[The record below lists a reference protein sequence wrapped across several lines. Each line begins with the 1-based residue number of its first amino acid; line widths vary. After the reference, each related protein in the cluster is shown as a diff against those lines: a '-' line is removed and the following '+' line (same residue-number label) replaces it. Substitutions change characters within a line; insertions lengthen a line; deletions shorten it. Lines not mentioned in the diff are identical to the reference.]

1 MKQPSISMSLV
12 SEETGPLNFKST
24 AVFRLLEKAMQED
37 EQGLAATLKGIY
49 CFKVQN
55 EDGKVGVWILD
66 MKDGKGK
73 VKFNGKE
80 KPDVTL
86 VMKDADVVELMMG
99 KLNPQKAFFQGK
111 VKISGNM
118 GLAMKLS
125 VLQEQA
131 SKKMEGL
138 KTKL

>member
-1 MKQPSISMSLV
+1 MSQDSAASDPV
-12 SEETGPLNFKST
+12 DFKST

-37 EQGLAATLKGIY
+37 DKGLAVTLKGIY
-49 CFKVQN
+49 CFKVKN
-55 EDGKVGVWILD
+55 EDGKDGIWILD
-66 MKDGKGK
+66 MRDGKGK

-111 VKISGNM
+111 VKINGNM

-131 SKKMEGL
+131 SKKMEEL
-138 KTKL
+138 KAKL